1 MAKSLYFII
10 LLFSFIILHSTPLAP
25 WRGVGSEAFRPVL
38 LRHLSQQREAWV
50 LNTVSVNT
58 LYIYHK
64 QFYLLPSLNREG
76 TGVGLYFSTLFLC

>member
-1 MAKSLYFII
+1 L
-10 LLFSFIILHSTPLAP
+10 
-25 WRGVGSEAFRPVL
+25 G
-38 LRHLSQQREAWV
+38 HLPKQFEPRI
-50 LNTVSVNT
+50 LNTVSVNI